1 MTSIHTRK
9 IRLGISS
16 CLLGNEVRHDGGHKR
31 DTFLIHGLGPWVEWV
46 PVCPEAEAGMG
57 IPREPV
63 RLLRGADG
71 DEGLR
76 MVGVRSAKDW
86 TADLRRWSEQRSGQ
100 LASMGLHGFVLT
112 KNSPSCGVWRVKVYD
127 RNMVPSKEG
136 RGLWAEHLHRA
147 FPLLPIEED
156 GRLCDARIRENFA
169 DRIFAHER
177 WTRFLAEDGSR
188 KGLVRFHTV
197 HKLTLLAHSPDHY
210 RKLGRLV
217 AGAGK
222 GPLADLRTR
231 YGELFM
237 ETLAVMSTPG
247 RLQNVL
253 EHIAGFLKGLPDA
266 DRAEIQGLVADH
278 RNGLVPLVTVVTM
291 LRHHLRKTPGTEWA
305 LDQTFLDPYPRELA
319 LRSRV

>member
-1 MTSIHTRK
+1 MTAHDRK

-46 PVCPEAEAGMG
+46 PVCPEAEVGMG

-63 RLLRGADG
+63 RLVRPAGG
-71 DEGLR
+71 DGLR

-86 TADLRRWSEQRSGQ
+86 TDELRRWSAERSAQ
-100 LASMGLHGFVLT
+100 LASLGLHGFVLT

-127 RNMVPSKEG
+127 RNMVPSKDG
-136 RGLWAEHLHRA
+136 RGLWADHLHRA

-197 HKLTLLAHSPDHY
+197 HKLTLLAHSPDSY
-210 RKLGRLV
+210 RKLGRIV
-217 AGAGK
+217 AAAGTRPLGA
-222 GPLADLRTR
+222 LREA
-231 YGELFM
+231 YGRGFM
-237 ETLAVMSTPG
+237 EALAVMATPG
-247 RLQNVL
+247 RQQNVL
-253 EHIAGFLKGLPDA
+253 EHLAGFLKDLPA
-266 DRAEIQGLVADH
+266 EDRAEVKGLIADH
-278 RNGLVPLVTVVTM
+278 RAGLVPLVAVVTM
-291 LRHHLRKTPGTEWA
+291 LRHHLRKAPKASWA
-305 LDQTFLDPYPRELA
+305 LKQTYLDPYPRELA
-319 LRSRV
+319 LRSHV